1 MLFPSLMPNDL
12 VHFRQAKCELAKM
25 KNKETCYKT
34 ILEKRDSLIVELD
47 EKLEQ
52 LTERTSETKAG

>member
-1 MLFPSLMPNDL
+1 
-12 VHFRQAKCELAKM
+12 M

-52 LTERTSETKAG
+52 LTEKSSESKAG

>member
-1 MLFPSLMPNDL
+1 MHYVNLMVFFFPYS
-12 VHFRQAKCELAKM
+12 QAKLELAKM
-25 KNKETCYKT
+25 KNRETCYKT

-52 LTERTSETKAG
+52 LTERHGDTKAG

>member
-1 MLFPSLMPNDL
+1 MVFFFAFS
-12 VHFRQAKCELAKM
+12 QAKLELAKM
-25 KNKETCYKT
+25 KNRETCYKT

-52 LTERTSETKAG
+52 LTERHGDTKAG